1 MSVFEEAGHRKNTVV
16 LTFRRI
22 QCLHLRYSEVA
33 LVLVSSEAQ
42 VQLQMILDPDYI
54 LMNFHTSNSLF
65 RMTMFH

>member
-1 MSVFEEAGHRKNTVV
+1 MSVFEEAGHIKNTVV

-22 QCLHLRYSEVA
+22 QSLHLRYSEVA

-42 VQLQMILDPDYI
+42 VQLQIILDPDYI
-54 LMNFHTSNSLF
+54 LNFQTNISLF

>member
-1 MSVFEEAGHRKNTVV
+1 MSVFEEAGHIKNTVV

-42 VQLQMILDPDYI
+42 VQVQIILDPDYI
-54 LMNFHTSNSLF
+54 LNFQTNISLF